1 MPHKH
6 RPKRASPLP
15 KASSSSRHFSFD
27 WFSDTE
33 AYLADALARAD
44 VSSMTAGGGTPPQLP
59 SPLLEA
65 LPLPSAVLG
74 PEFRRLDQ
82 AFATI
87 DPRFLNFE
95 SDGDD
100 LEEERAS
107 PPPPA
112 LSTSGDSG
120 AVPQNSAAFE
130 APAGPSL
137 HPQDKDAQLWG
148 HVLLDVEAERMS
160 RFLTC
165 YHDLPP
171 WETPPTA
178 LHDA

>member
-1 MPHKH
+1 MPHKR
-6 RPKRASPLP
+6 RPKQASPPPQALL
-15 KASSSSRHFSFD
+15 SSQRFSFD

-44 VSSMTAGGGTPPQLP
+44 ASSMMAGGGTPPQLP
-59 SPLLEA
+59 SPLLKA

-74 PEFRRLDQ
+74 PEFRRLNQ

-87 DPRFLNFE
+87 DPKFLNFE

-112 LSTSGDSG
+112 PSTSGDSG
-120 AVPQNSAAFE
+120 AVPPNPDCKRVVGSA
-130 APAGPSL
+130 
-137 HPQDKDAQLWG
+137 
-148 HVLLDVEAERMS
+148 
-160 RFLTC
+160 
-165 YHDLPP
+165 
-171 WETPPTA
+171 
-178 LHDA
+178 